1 MAKKI
6 NLLLAEDHDLVR
18 NALKTLI
25 ETDEGF
31 KVVAEAEDGIT
42 CLEQVRAKSP
52 DIVVLDLAMPKLN
65 GLNTISQL
73 KRRHQDTKIFVL
85 TAAETPSV
93 WQEALELGIHG
104 IATKSIAK
112 KDLLAGLHAVMNG
125 ERFVDPA
132 IQPKVVNLTPEE
144 TSLLR
149 KKRGMRKLS
158 VREKQVTKLIAE
170 GYKTKDIAEMLEIS
184 DRTVSKHREN
194 LMTKLGA
201 TSPAEIT
208 HYANDTGLTKVKL
221 LEIE

>member
-6 NLLLAEDHDLVR
+6 NLLLAEDHGLVR
-18 NALKTLI
+18 AALKALI
-25 ETDEGF
+25 ESEEGF
-31 KVVAEAEDGIT
+31 KVIAEAEDGIV

-52 DIVVLDLAMPKLN
+52 DVVVLDLAMPKLN

-93 WQEALELGIHG
+93 WQEALELGVHG
-104 IATKSIAK
+104 IATKSISK
-112 KDLLAGLHAVMNG
+112 KELITGLQKVADG
-125 ERFVDPA
+125 ERFIHSD
-132 IQPKVVNLTPEE
+132 IQPKIVNLFDDE
-144 TSLLR
+144 SGMK

-208 HYANDTGLTKVKL
+208 HYATDTGLTKVKL

>member
-6 NLLLAEDHDLVR
+6 NLLLAEDHGLVR
-18 NALKTLI
+18 AALKALI
-25 ETDEGF
+25 ESEEGF
-31 KVVAEAEDGIT
+31 KVIAEAEDGIV

-52 DIVVLDLAMPKLN
+52 DVVVLDLAMPKLN

-93 WQEALELGIHG
+93 WQEALELGVHG
-104 IATKSIAK
+104 IATKSISK
-112 KDLLAGLHAVMNG
+112 KELISGLHKVADG
-125 ERFVDPA
+125 ERFIHSD
-132 IQPKVVNLTPEE
+132 IQPKIVNLFDDENGMK
-144 TSLLR
+144 

-208 HYANDTGLTKVKL
+208 HYATDTGLTKVKL

>member
-18 NALKTLI
+18 AALKSLI
-25 ETDEGF
+25 ESDDGF

-73 KRRHQDTKIFVL
+73 KRRHQDTKIVVL

-104 IATKSIAK
+104 IATKSVSK
-112 KDLLAGLHAVMNG
+112 KELLDGLRKVMDG
-125 ERFVDPA
+125 ERFVHTK
-132 IQPKVVNLTPEE
+132 IQPSVVNFLDDDM
-144 TSLLR
+144 SMK

>member
-6 NLLLAEDHDLVR
+6 NLLLAENHYLVR
-18 NALKTLI
+18 EALKMLI
-25 ETDEGF
+25 ETDVNF
-31 KVVAEAEDGIT
+31 KVVAEAEDGIV
-42 CLEQVRAKSP
+42 CMEQVRSKEP
-52 DIVVLDLAMPKLN
+52 DIVVLSLAMPKLN

-73 KRRHQDTKIFVL
+73 RRRHQDTKIFVL
-85 TAAETPSV
+85 TAAETPTV
-93 WQEALELGIHG
+93 WQEAIELGAHG
-104 IATKSIAK
+104 IATKHISK
-112 KDLLAGLHAVMNG
+112 KELLVGLNTVFEG
-125 ERFVDPA
+125 ERYISEDIKPH
-132 IQPKVVNLTPEE
+132 VVNLLDAD
-144 TSLLR
+144 SKIK
-149 KKRGMRKLS
+149 KKRNMRKLS

-208 HYANDTGLTKVKL
+208 HYATDSGLTKVKL

>member
-18 NALKTLI
+18 AGLKALI
-25 ETDEGF
+25 ESDDGF

-42 CLEQVRAKSP
+42 CLEQVRAKTP

-104 IATKSIAK
+104 IATKSISK
-112 KDLLAGLHAVMNG
+112 KELLEGLHKVMLG
-125 ERFVDPA
+125 ERFVHSL
-132 IQPKVVNLTPEE
+132 IQPNVVNFLDDD
-144 TSLLR
+144 TSIK

-158 VREKQVTKLIAE
+158 IREKQVTKLIAE
-170 GYKTKDIAEMLEIS
+170 GFKTKDIAEMLEIS

>member
-6 NLLLAEDHDLVR
+6 NLLLAENHDLVR
-18 NALKTLI
+18 ESLKLLI
-25 ETDEGF
+25 EADSNF
-31 KVVAEAEDGIT
+31 KVVAEAEDGIV
-42 CLEQVRAKSP
+42 CMEQVRAKDP
-52 DIVVLDLAMPKLN
+52 DIVVLGLAMPKLN

-73 KRRHQDTKIFVL
+73 KRRHPNTKIFVL
-85 TAAETPSV
+85 TAAETPTV
-93 WQEALELGIHG
+93 WQEALELGAHG
-104 IATKSIAK
+104 IATKRINK
-112 KDLLAGLHAVMNG
+112 KELIAGLSKVFEG
-125 ERFVDPA
+125 DRFISEEIKPH
-132 IQPKVVNLTPEE
+132 VVNL
-144 TSLLR
+144 LDADANIK
-149 KKRGMRKLS
+149 KKRNMRKLS

-208 HYANDTGLTKVKL
+208 HYATDSGLTKVKL

>member
-6 NLLLAEDHDLVR
+6 NLLLAENHDLVR
-18 NALKTLI
+18 EALKMLI
-25 ETDEGF
+25 ETDVNF
-31 KVVAEAEDGIT
+31 KVVAEAEDGIV
-42 CLEQVRAKSP
+42 CMEQVRAKEP
-52 DIVVLDLAMPKLN
+52 DIVILALAMPKLN

-73 KRRHQDTKIFVL
+73 RRRHQETKIFVL
-85 TAAETPSV
+85 TAAETPTV
-93 WQEALELGIHG
+93 WQEAIELGAHG
-104 IATKSIAK
+104 IATKHISK
-112 KDLLAGLHAVMNG
+112 KELLAGLTSVYEG
-125 ERFVDPA
+125 ERYISEDIKPH
-132 IQPKVVNLTPEE
+132 VVNLLDAD
-144 TSLLR
+144 SKVK
-149 KKRGMRKLS
+149 KKRNMRKLS

-208 HYANDTGLTKVKL
+208 HYATDSGLTKVKL

>member
-1 MAKKI
+1 MARKI
-6 NLLLAEDHDLVR
+6 NILLAEDHDLVR
-18 NALKTLI
+18 AALKTLL
-25 ETDEGF
+25 ETEEGI
-31 KVVAEAEDGIT
+31 KVIGEAEDGIT
-42 CLEQVRAKSP
+42 YLEQVRAKSP
-52 DIVVLDLAMPKLN
+52 DVVILDLAMPKLN
-65 GLNTISQL
+65 GLNTISQM
-73 KRRHQDTKIFVL
+73 KRRHQETKIFVL

-93 WQEALELGIHG
+93 WQEALELGVQG
-104 IATKSIAK
+104 IATKSISK
-112 KDLLAGLHAVMNG
+112 KELVSGLQKVADG
-125 ERFVDPA
+125 ERFIHSE
-132 IQPKVVNLTPEE
+132 IQPKVVNLFDEDM
-144 TSLLR
+144 SMK

>member
-6 NLLLAEDHDLVR
+6 NVLLAEDHDLVR
-18 NALKTLI
+18 TALKALI
-25 ETDEGF
+25 ESDENF
-31 KVVAEAEDGIT
+31 KVVAEAEDGIV
-42 CLEQVRAKSP
+42 CMEQVRAKTP
-52 DIVVLDLAMPKLN
+52 DMVILDLAMPKLN

-104 IATKSIAK
+104 IATKHISK
-112 KDLLAGLHAVMNG
+112 KDLLAGMAKVMSG
-125 ERFVDPA
+125 ERFVDAEIVPHVA
-132 IQPKVVNLTPEE
+132 NLLDTDS
-144 TSLLR
+144 TMK

-208 HYANDTGLTKVKL
+208 HYATDTGLTKVKL

>member
-6 NLLLAEDHDLVR
+6 NLLLAEDHGLVR
-18 NALKTLI
+18 AALKALI
-25 ETDEGF
+25 ESEEGF
-31 KVVAEAEDGIT
+31 KVIAEAEDGIV

-52 DIVVLDLAMPKLN
+52 DVVVLDLAMPKLN

-93 WQEALELGIHG
+93 WQEALELGVHG
-104 IATKSIAK
+104 IATKSISK
-112 KDLLAGLHAVMNG
+112 KELISGLQKVADG
-125 ERFVDPA
+125 ERFIHSD
-132 IQPKVVNLTPEE
+132 IQPKIVNLFDDE
-144 TSLLR
+144 SGMK

-208 HYANDTGLTKVKL
+208 HYATDTGLTKVKL

>member
-6 NLLLAEDHDLVR
+6 NVLLAEDHDLVR
-18 NALKTLI
+18 TALKTLI
-25 ETDEGF
+25 ETDETF

-42 CLEQVRAKSP
+42 CLEQVRAKEP
-52 DIVVLDLAMPKLN
+52 DVVILDLAMPKLN

-112 KDLLAGLHAVMNG
+112 KDLLDGISRVMDG
-125 ERFVDPA
+125 ERFISA
-132 IQPKVVNLTPEE
+132 EIQPKIVNMFDDDMMLK
-144 TSLLR
+144 

-170 GYKTKDIAEMLEIS
+170 GFKTKDIAEMLEIS

-208 HYANDTGLTKVKL
+208 HYATDTGLTKVKL

>member
-6 NLLLAEDHDLVR
+6 NLLLAEDHGLVR
-18 NALKTLI
+18 AALKALI
-25 ETDEGF
+25 ESEEGF
-31 KVVAEAEDGIT
+31 KVIAEAEDGIT

-52 DIVVLDLAMPKLN
+52 DVVVLDLAMPKLN

-73 KRRHQDTKIFVL
+73 KRRHQETKIFVL

-93 WQEALELGIHG
+93 WQEALELGVHG
-104 IATKSIAK
+104 IATKSISK
-112 KDLLAGLHAVMNG
+112 KELIAGLQKVADG
-125 ERFVDPA
+125 ERFIHSE
-132 IQPKVVNLTPEE
+132 IQPKIVNLFDDE
-144 TSLLR
+144 TGMK

-208 HYANDTGLTKVKL
+208 HYATDTGLTKVKL